1 VNWNDHTS
9 LHAPTRG
16 TAPRASQHELRQP
29 WWRAI
34 AILALL
40 SFCLTPLAGEAQ
52 RAVPQVGVLLHDG
65 APPGFLDAFKAGLRD
80 LGYVD
85 ARNVVLELRDAEG
98 NRDRLAA
105 FANELVRRRV
115 DVILALNTPAA
126 MAARNATTS
135 IPIVIARVS
144 DPVTTGLVSSLA
156 RPGGNVTGLSFN
168 NTALAVK
175 GLELIRE
182 ALPHIARV
190 GVLSNAANPAHAP
203 QVVALE
209 SAGARVGLRLHSVPL
224 RNPGEFAPAVERM
237 AKTGAEALFVLDDTA
252 MTRHRAEILKAAGTH
267 SLPVIARYKDFA
279 DAGAIIAY
287 GPNLPALYRRT
298 AYYVDRLLRGE
309 RAGDL
314 PLEEP
319 STFDLVVNAKT
330 AKTLGVT
337 IAPSVMLR
345 ANHVIQ

>member
-1 VNWNDHTS
+1 
-9 LHAPTRG
+9 LLFLCLAP
-16 TAPRASQHELRQP
+16 
-29 WWRAI
+29 
-34 AILALL
+34 
-40 SFCLTPLAGEAQ
+40 LTGDAQ
-52 RAVPQVGVLLHDG
+52 RAVPLVGVLLHDG
-65 APPGFLDAFKAGLRD
+65 TPPGFLDAFRAGLRE
-80 LGYVD
+80 LGYVE
-85 ARNVVLELRDAEG
+85 ARNIVLELRDAEG
-98 NRDRLAA
+98 NGDRLSA

-126 MAARNATTS
+126 MAARKATTS

-144 DPVTTGLVSSLA
+144 DPVTTGLVSNLA

-175 GLELIRE
+175 CLQLIRE
-182 ALPHIARV
+182 AFPHIARV
-190 GVLSNAANPAHAP
+190 GVLSNEANPAHAP

-209 SAGARVGLRLHSVPL
+209 SAGARVGLKLHSVPL
-224 RNPGEFAPAVERM
+224 RNPREFATAVEHM
-237 AKTGAEALFVLDDTA
+237 ARSSAEAILVLDDTA
-252 MTRHRAEILKAAGTH
+252 MTRHRAEILKVAEAH
-267 SLPVIARYKDFA
+267 SLPVIARYRDFA

-287 GPNLPALYRRT
+287 GPNLAALYRRT
-298 AYYVDRLLRGE
+298 AYYVDRLLRGG

-319 STFDLVVNAKT
+319 STFDLVVNSKT

-345 ANHVIQ
+345 ATHVIE